1 MEYNLNLQQQL
12 TNNTILT
19 IGYLGSRANH
29 LYIGQE
35 TNPCLATSVLPNGD
49 IVRDY
54 VSTATCP
61 TVNPA
66 LGNVVVRFPA
76 GTSNYSSLQVA
87 VERSFAS
94 NLQFRSAY
102 TWSKCLDYGSYYTG
116 NDSIGPNGQT
126 AGLQTGNLANIYH
139 NIDYGPCDYDLRNN
153 FINNLVYQL
162 PFQGNRLKEGWQIS
176 TILAV
181 HSGTPYSVYDGIDQA
196 NVSPTGA
203 AANGERPNLVAGANN
218 NASGIQY
225 TSLGVVG
232 FNSSAYQLQPSGVFG
247 NLGRNTLTSPGVFEW
262 DMALSKIV
270 KISERMALQLRAEA
284 FNLTNHTNFGFPN
297 AQLYTGVNPDGTG
310 VLNPSAGL
318 ITTTST
324 TSRQLQ
330 FSAKFTF

>member
-1 MEYNLNLQQQL
+1 
-12 TNNTILT
+12 
-19 IGYLGSRANH
+19 
-29 LYIGQE
+29 
-35 TNPCLATSVLPNGD
+35 
-49 IVRDY
+49 
-54 VSTATCP
+54 
-61 TVNPA
+61 
-66 LGNVVVRFPA
+66 
-76 GTSNYSSLQVA
+76 
-87 VERSFAS
+87 
-94 NLQFRSAY
+94 
-102 TWSKCLDYGSYYTG
+102 
-116 NDSIGPNGQT
+116 
-126 AGLQTGNLANIYH
+126 
-139 NIDYGPCDYDLRNN
+139 
-153 FINNLVYQL
+153 
-162 PFQGNRLKEGWQIS
+162 
-176 TILAV
+176 
-181 HSGTPYSVYDGIDQA
+181 VYDGIDQA

-324 TSRQLQ
+324 ISRQLQ